1 VDFAAGLVF
10 GLHGAIER
18 VTSKVF
24 LLSPAH
30 VEVTAEEAEAP
41 KTARGFFN
49 QS

>member
-1 VDFAAGLVF
+1 VF
-10 GLHGAIER
+10 GLHGSIER

-30 VEVTAEEAEAP
+30 VEVMASEVEAP
-41 KTARGFFN
+41 KTATRGFFN